1 MDAERQLAQRG
12 AGQTMTIRS
21 LDPQTTALARLNS
34 LRFTA
39 SVADTARLLS
49 KWQST
54 SGSLLVPIAIPL
66 PKVAEEAAA
75 RGTTCFRE
83 RAKQVRAEIAKQL
96 GLDAS
101 AAGKLSFTM
110 NSKEAW
116 FLGPRPKLNQ
126 QSTLDAVASTPA
138 KFIELMLQK
147 ALIESVSLGSE
158 DTFVGGGFGPGVYL
172 GSISQASKK
181 YLQLAEANFTVN
193 SKHGLLLCDV
203 VSKRYVRKVTAAEYS
218 ATTRLANAGEG
229 YLVGVTRIVP
239 EDFFES
245 DARRSP
251 MEGIS
256 IDRDKVRR
264 TRFYYLNLLTEF
276 ANRLLLKAGVPF
288 ERETFVAT
296 HYVDDAYIPLEP
308 LANLQRPLVV
318 INTTAD
324 FLDDDALA
332 PLTRL
337 AEYLPGYHVAAN
349 KKAHFSAL
357 DVQVAEIGSVAP
369 KPELNYLYLNGKGD
383 DEMGTVR
390 YAKHAANL
398 EFKPTKAQQAYAALA
413 RGEGVADPYTEAKF
427 NLLLKN
433 ATVSTATQGL
443 DYGPTDFAALRP
455 GKAQDGDGR
464 QLQEAIKRCLVE
476 LSLKE
481 ILLGEKPVTAPA
493 MPTGMPNVLTLL
505 ASRRVRMPGR
515 QPPMQSI
522 AAVDVRLQEDSIF
535 VTRVRR
541 TPWGDTNS
549 LLDLV
554 FEFPFL
560 QESGKDWVRDGQF
573 WVVDCNSG
581 ERLTTWAGN
590 FIPKIIL
597 NDAYEGIEH
606 AIGAQDDF
614 QAIQKEEGSQGKFL
628 SKARE
633 FNLLPYYISMFR
645 PEHVKRGERVGLRLP
660 VQDCGTFVRVFVPP
674 EGGISGSG
682 DALSGMRDLVH
693 YGAGGSQTMAGML
706 DLPLVQLYL
715 HTMTNGILV
724 GGDNSKMS
732 MLEKLARLALEN

>member
-12 AGQTMTIRS
+12 AGQTMTILF

-66 PKVAEEAAA
+66 PKVAEETAA
-75 RGTTCFRE
+75 RGSSYFRE
-83 RAKQVRAEIAKQL
+83 RATQVRSEIAKQL

-101 AAGKLSFTM
+101 CAAKLSFTM

-126 QSTLDAVASTPA
+126 QSTLDAAASTPA

-193 SKHGLLLCDV
+193 SKHGLLLCDMM
-203 VSKRYVRKVTAAEYS
+203 SKRFVRKLMAAEDS

-239 EDFFES
+239 DDFYEI
-245 DARRSP
+245 DARKSP

-256 IDRDKVRR
+256 LDRDKVRR

-276 ANRLLLKAGVPF
+276 ASRLLLKAGVPF

-296 HYVDDAYIPLEP
+296 HCVDDAYIPLGP
-308 LANLQRPLVV
+308 LANLLRPLAVV
-318 INTTAD
+318 NATAD
-324 FLDDDALA
+324 LLDQDALA
-332 PLTRL
+332 PLTRF
-337 AEYLPGYHVAAN
+337 AEYIPGYHVAGN

-357 DVQVAEIGSVAP
+357 DIRLAGNGFVAP
-369 KPELNYLYLNGKGD
+369 TSEMNYLYLNGKGD
-383 DEMGTVR
+383 EDVGTVR
-390 YAKHAANL
+390 YAKHSATP
-398 EFKPTKAQQAYAALA
+398 EFKPTKAHQAYAALA
-413 RGEGVADPYTEAKF
+413 RGEGGADPYTEAKF
-427 NLLLKN
+427 NQLLKKS
-433 ATVSTATQGL
+433 TVSTVMQGL
-443 DYGPTDFAALRP
+443 DYSPTDLAALRP
-455 GKAQDGDGR
+455 GKSENSDGR

-481 ILLGEKPVTAPA
+481 TLLGKKPVTVPA
-493 MPTGMPNVLTLL
+493 MPKGMPTELTLL

-515 QPPMQSI
+515 QPPVQLV
-522 AAVDVRLQEDSIF
+522 AAVDVLLEDGLIS
-535 VTRVRR
+535 VNRVRR
-541 TPWGDTNS
+541 TPWGDTS
-549 LLDLV
+549 ALLDLV

-560 QESGKDWVRDGQF
+560 QEDGKDWVRDGQF
-573 WVVDCNSG
+573 WVVDCKSG

-590 FIPKIIL
+590 FVPKIIL
-597 NDAYEGIEH
+597 NDAYQGIEH
-606 AIGAQDDF
+606 AIASQDEF
-614 QAIQKEEGSQGKFL
+614 QATQRAEGGQGRFL
-628 SKARE
+628 SKARY
-633 FNLLPYYISMFR
+633 FNLLPYYISIFR
-645 PEHVKRGERVGLRLP
+645 PEHTKRGERVGLRMPL
-660 VQDCGTFVRVFVPP
+660 QDCGTFVRMFVPP

-693 YGAGGSQTMAGML
+693 YDAGGSQTMAGML

-732 MLEKLARLALEN
+732 MLEKLARLALNN